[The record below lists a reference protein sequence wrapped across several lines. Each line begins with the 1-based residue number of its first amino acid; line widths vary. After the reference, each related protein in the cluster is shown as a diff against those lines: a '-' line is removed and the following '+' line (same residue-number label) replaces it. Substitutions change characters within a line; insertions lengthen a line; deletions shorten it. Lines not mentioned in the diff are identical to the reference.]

1 MRNKY
6 LWSLKEKAFRTWA
19 NVRGW
24 RTARRIIVFESDD
37 WGAIRMRDPKALRAL
52 QRQGVCL
59 DKSRYHDLDC
69 LENREDLEG
78 LFGLLDSY
86 RDQHGNPPIFTFNT
100 VMGNPNFE
108 AIRADQFERYT
119 HESLWRSYQR
129 YHGENLQQLW
139 AQAMGASLIRPQ
151 FHAREHLNVR
161 PWMNDLRDG
170 RDETRRSF
178 DQDYYGLTLQS
189 SSLQGRSYL
198 AAYWPESAE
207 HLREIQEIVLDGLN
221 KFEEEFGFRS
231 RTFVACNYVLPREL
245 EAIIAEKGVR
255 LIQGQRGQFQPTH
268 NGSGSVRRSYT
279 GMRNQNNQ
287 IYSVRNV
294 MFEPYIN
301 ESKDWVA
308 SAVKEIG
315 ESFAWGKPAI
325 ISTHRINYVSGMNQ
339 RHRDRT
345 LYLLDDL
352 LRRVLSRWPD
362 IEFMSSDRLLSLI
375 DS

>member
-1 MRNKY
+1 MQ
-6 LWSLKEKAFRTWA
+6 LCF
-19 NVRGW
+19 
-24 RTARRIIVFESDD
+24 
-37 WGAIRMRDPKALRAL
+37 
-52 QRQGVCL
+52 
-59 DKSRYHDLDC
+59 
-69 LENREDLEG
+69 
-78 LFGLLDSY
+78 
-86 RDQHGNPPIFTFNT
+86 
-100 VMGNPNFE
+100 
-108 AIRADQFERYT
+108 AD
-119 HESLWRSYQR
+119 
-129 YHGENLQQLW
+129 
-139 AQAMGASLIRPQ
+139 
-151 FHAREHLNVR
+151 
-161 PWMNDLRDG
+161 
-170 RDETRRSF
+170 
-178 DQDYYGLTLQS
+178 
-189 SSLQGRSYL
+189 
-198 AAYWPESAE
+198 
-207 HLREIQEIVLDGLN
+207 
-221 KFEEEFGFRS
+221 
-231 RTFVACNYVLPREL
+231 EL

-268 NGSGSVRRSYT
+268 NGNGSVRRSYT